1 MIKQV
6 LAGRTLSISLD
17 ANNMGNYRSG
27 VFAECSANYNVN
39 HAMNIVGVNVPGGYW
54 ILRNSWGEWW
64 GDNGYMKLAM
74 VCETQKQI
82 SPEYAVSSATTNNFS
97 SIILGVQHVRNR

>member
-1 MIKQV
+1 MSYRVDGEAAMIAHV

-17 ANNMGNYRSG
+17 ANNMGSYRSG
-27 VFAECSANYNVN
+27 IFAECGVKYNVN

-74 VCETQKQI
+74 VCGIQKIVFLQ
-82 SPEYAVSSATTNNFS
+82 SAVSSATP
-97 SIILGVQHVRNR
+97 